1 MGYTIHKPIKIAMK
15 NNDFDE
21 NLKKLKKAIEDR
33 RKKQCYDMN
42 TLYNTQVTGTTAF
55 CKKPEYYDVF
65 NSQGYSCSKISAAAS
80 YASNN
85 MNEATI
91 EYLKT
96 ENQKLQNAMQGAITK
111 NAQLID
117 EINKLRYEII
127 ELKGQKT
134 KIIRKIDLKA
144 KTNKSV
150 NKVNDT
156 FTSIYQKF
164 ITWLNA

>member
-1 MGYTIHKPIKIAMK
+1 MGYTIQKPKYSKDMK
-15 NNDFDE
+15 NNNDFDE
-21 NLKKLKKAIEDR
+21 NLKKLQKAIEER

-42 TLYNTQVTGTTAF
+42 TLYTAQVTGTTAF
-55 CKKPEYYDVF
+55 CRKPEYNDVF
-65 NSQGYSCSKISAAAS
+65 NPQGYSCSKISAAAS

-85 MNEATI
+85 RNEATI

-96 ENQKLQNAMQGAITK
+96 ENEKLRNAMQGAITK

-150 NKVNDT
+150 NKVND
-156 FTSIYQKF
+156 
-164 ITWLNA
+164 